1 LTGPLAHI
9 SEEYL
14 LSLYYKEGD
23 SRYVGEL
30 LSRYTMRLLGVSM
43 KYLKDEDEAQDMVQ
57 QVFVKALQEIGKY
70 KIDNFGGWLYRI
82 AQNACISYIRAK
94 KHFVEDMA
102 LKYTPA
108 DESLNE
114 AEHWKVEQH
123 YEYLQQALAAL
134 KEDQKVCVELFYLH
148 KKSYQEIAD
157 STDYTLK
164 EVKSNIQNGKRN
176 LKILIEQIK
185 KDAKYV

>member
-1 LTGPLAHI
+1 MAVHLSHI
-9 SEEYL
+9 SEEQL
-14 LSLYYKEGD
+14 LSLYYREGD

-94 KHFVEDMA
+94 KHFVEDLA
-102 LKYTPA
+102 LKYVPA
-108 DESLNE
+108 DDGPEVGD
-114 AEHWKVEQH
+114 HWKVEQH
-123 YEYLQQALAAL
+123 YEYMHQALTAL
-134 KEDQKVCVELFYLH
+134 KEDQRVCIELFFLH

-157 STDYTLK
+157 STAYSIK

-176 LKILIEQIK
+176 LKILIENIK